1 MRATPSIGVLRLL
14 VRLHP
19 RVRVAVHRNQWSAP
33 QRRGGA
39 AMQLG
44 LLMHNDCSFV
54 AQHLTAMHT
63 YQRLQDI
70 QRAASAAT
78 TVAAASSAS
87 AVPAAAVAAGAAKVS
102 MLVDLAP
109 PLSAL
114 GGKFLSL
121 HVRRLRVLVAEL
133 SDSLAA
139 RLGSLEGESRLARC
153 RTPSAPCTRWPPRRK
168 HGRNAWAAAACSGQQ
183 ERQPLSV
190 PRRPM
195 DGRCCSVCSSS
206 SCPRGWWPRCW
217 TKQTFLWK
225 EVRGPSIHSDE
236 QCAAEV
242 VISLLM
248 RSVACCV
255 CSLSPQHLASISCSC
270 CCRRNTP
277 CLTLPA
283 RRRGLASSPCRR
295 FCTRSKA

>member
-1 MRATPSIGVLRLL
+1 
-14 VRLHP
+14 
-19 RVRVAVHRNQWSAP
+19 
-33 QRRGGA
+33 
-39 AMQLG
+39 MQLG

-139 RLGSLEGESRLARC
+139 RLGSLEGESAWHGALQDTK
-153 RTPSAPCTRWPPRRK
+153 RTLHQMATAEK
-168 HGRNAWAAAACSGQQ
+168 AWQKCMGGSSVLRAAGAAATFGTAPSNGW
-183 ERQPLSV
+183 PLLLGLLLEQLSSRLVATVLDKADISV
-190 PRRPM
+190 EGGKRALDPFR
-195 DGRCCSVCSSS
+195 
-206 SCPRGWWPRCW
+206 
-217 TKQTFLWK
+217 
-225 EVRGPSIHSDE
+225 
-236 QCAAEV
+236 
-242 VISLLM
+242 
-248 RSVACCV
+248 
-255 CSLSPQHLASISCSC
+255 
-270 CCRRNTP
+270 
-277 CLTLPA
+277 
-283 RRRGLASSPCRR
+283 
-295 FCTRSKA
+295 